1 MSAAARFHP
10 FRTVDD
16 PPAPGRV
23 FEINQGTN
31 IMSKYFSS
39 SIAAALLVLVLAMP
53 AQALSNRAWVSGHG
67 ADVAGCGSPA
77 SACRT
82 FQYVHDN
89 IIAAGGEIDVLDPAG
104 FGPVTITKALSIV
117 NDGVGTAGV
126 QQAAVG
132 QNAITINAGAS
143 DAVFLRGL
151 NIDGL
156 GTGGNG
162 IRLNSGG
169 KLTVVDCVTR
179 HFNASGGGGF
189 TGNGIEIVPSS
200 GATKVSISNTIASD
214 NIVVGILFHPTGS
227 GSVIGVI
234 SQTTAANNFTGID
247 IENSGAGASAT
258 IVDSIDFNNSSIGV
272 FLSAMGASMR
282 IDSSVVTGNGT
293 GVSIGFGATASSY
306 GDNKID
312 GNTTNVSG
320 TLAIIA
326 NH

>member
-1 MSAAARFHP
+1 MSRLLSYSA
-10 FRTVDD
+10 
-16 PPAPGRV
+16 
-23 FEINQGTN
+23 
-31 IMSKYFSS
+31 
-39 SIAAALLVLVLAMP
+39 IASALLAIGLAAP

-67 ADVAGCGSPA
+67 TDTAACGSPA
-77 SACRT
+77 SPCRT
-82 FQYVHDN
+82 LQYVHDN
-89 IIAAGGEIDVLDPAG
+89 IIAARGEIDILDPAG
-104 FGPVTITKALSIV
+104 YGPVTITKALSIV